1 MYKESLL
8 STVSDNYDSFTTVE
22 KTIADYFLQ
31 NKEKADFSSKV
42 MKERLYVSEASL
54 SRFAQKMGFKGYRDF
69 IYWYERVLDLMMLP
83 NEFHEVLD
91 NYKTLIDKFN
101 KIISI
106 DDIKLFCQMLSSAV
120 HVIAFGI
127 GSSGLAA
134 MEMKFRFMRLGIM
147 IEALDRPDDMRMQ
160 SVMLK
165 EDCLAVGIS
174 ISGEKSAV
182 LFSLR
187 NAKAGGAKAVLITA
201 NNEKDYPFA
210 DLVLNI
216 PGLNELSQGTIIT
229 PQFPVLLLLDICY
242 HFLYHSITKSERMMY
257 EKTLKVLKK
266 EIDETT
272 I

>member
-8 STVSDNYDSFTTVE
+8 STISDNYDSFTIVE

-69 IYWYERVLDLMMLP
+69 IYWYERALDLMMVP
-83 NEFHEVLD
+83 NEFHCVLD
-91 NYKTLIDKFN
+91 NYRMLIDKFN

-106 DDIKLFCQMLSSAV
+106 DEIKLFCQMLSEAV

-160 SVMLK
+160 SVILK

-174 ISGEKSAV
+174 ISGEKSDV

-187 NAKAGGAKAVLITA
+187 KAKAGGAKTVLITA
-201 NNEKDYPFA
+201 NKERDYSFA

-229 PQFPVLLLLDICY
+229 PQLPVLLLLDICY
-242 HFLYHSITKSERMMY
+242 HFLYHGITKSERLMH
-257 EKTLKVLKK
+257 EKTLEVLEK
-266 EIDETT
+266 EKDETAV
-272 I
+272 

>member
-1 MYKESLL
+1 MYKEFLL
-8 STVSDNYDSFTTVE
+8 STISDNYDGFTTVE

-69 IYWYERVLDLMMLP
+69 IYWYERALDLMALP
-83 NEFHEVLD
+83 NEYHEVVD
-91 NYKTLIDKFN
+91 SYRMLIDGFT

-106 DDIKLFCQMLSSAV
+106 EDIKLFCQMLSEAV

-160 SVMLK
+160 SVILK
-165 EDCLAVGIS
+165 DDCLAVGIS
-174 ISGEKSAV
+174 ISGEKSDV

-187 NAKAGGAKAVLITA
+187 KAKAGGAKTVLITA
-201 NNEKDYPFA
+201 NKNKDYSFA
-210 DLVLNI
+210 DLVLVI
-216 PGLNELSQGTIIT
+216 PGLSELSQGTIIT

-242 HFLYHSITKSERMMY
+242 HFLYHSITKSERKMH
-257 EKTLKVLKK
+257 EKTLEVL
-266 EIDETT
+266 EEEHDETN